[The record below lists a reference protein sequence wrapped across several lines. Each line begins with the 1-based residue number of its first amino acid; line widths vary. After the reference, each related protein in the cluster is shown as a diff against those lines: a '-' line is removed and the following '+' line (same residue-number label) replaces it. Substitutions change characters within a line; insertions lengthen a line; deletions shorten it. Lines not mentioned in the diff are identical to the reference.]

1 MDSSNKHSSTN
12 QLQEQTHSLT
22 DENVQLRE
30 RNEALFSKLDSVQN
44 KLGQQAAS
52 KSDLSIKLVQCEE
65 DKLKISKDLVDV
77 QIEANKMRERYEAEI
92 FELKNM
98 VLSQEGTA
106 SSLQTECD
114 RLRQEVSAASAHL
127 EVIERSERDLA
138 EEYGVLKSNF
148 LSLSSA
154 YEREHTHSEE
164 LSAELLA
171 LAHTHDTLL
180 QERERT
186 HRHTLEVERVR
197 AMLSRTSQNRVRP
210 DEFEQ
215 SKSQLEKNG
224 VQNNLRD
231 EFEKLKKSY
240 EERQRQLEEKVVAMG
255 REQQEN
261 KRAIQSTQH
270 ELSQQ
275 SATLIIS
282 QHQLKDAEAEVSKLQ
297 NHLKELNREYRARL
311 TRYIQDVTEC
321 LTAAGE
327 GDLEKKLKGF
337 VESMLEEVKT
347 SYRSREEQLT
357 KAVRTYR
364 KRMQGLSNT
373 YQQLLIAY
381 RLQRE
386 QILALP
392 EHTLEAGPP
401 EAHFSPAGAELRGET
416 ERELHRLREDKARLE
431 SQLKL
436 AREQMAE
443 SSQRVGLTQD
453 AWNDVQKQIRAITS
467 STQEAQERER
477 AQLITRATVAEEQ
490 VSELKEY
497 VDNHLGRSSC
507 WLISSVRREIQ
518 LFTTSGEERER
529 ERERRQQLS
538 GKRACGEER
547 KKHKSLR
554 ETSRD

>member
-1 MDSSNKHSSTN
+1 MDSTNKQSSIN
-12 QLQEQTHSLT
+12 ELQEQIHSLT
-22 DENVQLRE
+22 EENVQLRE

-52 KSDLSIKLVQCEE
+52 KSDLSVKLVQCEE

-77 QIEANKMRERYEAEI
+77 QIEANKMREQYEAEI
-92 FELKNM
+92 FKLKNV

-114 RLRQEVSAASAHL
+114 RLRQEVTAASAHL

-138 EEYGVLKSNF
+138 EEYAVLKSNF
-148 LSLSSA
+148 LSLSGA
-154 YEREHTHSEE
+154 YERERTHSEE

-197 AMLSRTSQNRVRP
+197 ALLSRTSQNRVRP
-210 DEFEQ
+210 EEFEQ
-215 SKSQLEKNG
+215 SKSQPKRNG

-231 EFEKLKKSY
+231 EFEKLRKSY
-240 EERQRQLEEKVVAMG
+240 EGHQRQLEEKVVAMG

-261 KRAIQSTQH
+261 KRAIQSTRH

-282 QHQLKDAEAEVSKLQ
+282 QHQLKEAEADVSKLQ

-311 TRYIQDVTEC
+311 TRYIQDVTVRVQANRHVEC

-327 GDLEKKLKGF
+327 DDLGQKLKGF

-364 KRMQGLSNT
+364 KRIQGLSNT

-392 EHTLEAGPP
+392 EHSLEAGPP
-401 EAHFSPAGAELRGET
+401 EAHFSPTGTELRGET

-436 AREQMAE
+436 AREQMAVFTE
-443 SSQRVGLTQD
+443 PSQRVGLTQD
-453 AWNDVQKQIRAITS
+453 SWNDVQKQIREITN

-497 VDNHLGRSSC
+497 VDNHLGRYK
-507 WLISSVRREIQ
+507 LEITRLRRLLGSQEGRSNSARTHKPRP
-518 LFTTSGEERER
+518 L
-529 ERERRQQLS
+529 
-538 GKRACGEER
+538 
-547 KKHKSLR
+547 HKSLNSSSY
-554 ETSRD
+554 EI

>member
-1 MDSSNKHSSTN
+1 MDSTNKQSSIN
-12 QLQEQTHSLT
+12 ELQEQIRSLT

-30 RNEALFSKLDSVQN
+30 RNEVLFSKLDSAQN
-44 KLGQQAAS
+44 KLGLQAAS
-52 KSDLSIKLVQCEE
+52 KSDLSVKLVQCEE

-106 SSLQTECD
+106 SSLQTERD
-114 RLRQEVSAASAHL
+114 RLRQEVSAALARL
-127 EVIERSERDLA
+127 EVIERNERDLA
-138 EEYGVLKSNF
+138 EEYSVLKSNF

-154 YEREHTHSEE
+154 YERERTHSVE

-197 AMLSRTSQNRVRP
+197 ALISRASLNRVGP
-210 DEFEQ
+210 EEFEQ
-215 SKSQLEKNG
+215 RKSPLERNG
-224 VQNNLRD
+224 AQNNLRD
-231 EFEKLKKSY
+231 ELEKLRKSY
-240 EERQRQLEEKVVAMG
+240 EGHQRQLEEKVVAMG

-261 KRAIQSTQH
+261 KRAIQNTRH

-282 QHQLKDAEAEVSKLQ
+282 QHQLKEAETEVSKLQ

-311 TRYIQDVTEC
+311 ASYIQDVSEC
-321 LTAAGE
+321 VTAADG
-327 GDLEKKLKGF
+327 GDLGQLKGF
-337 VESMLEEVKT
+337 VESMLEDVKA

-357 KAVRTYR
+357 KAARTYR
-364 KRMQGLSNT
+364 KRIQGLSNAF
-373 YQQLLIAY
+373 QQLLIAY

-392 EHTLEAGPP
+392 EHALEAGPP
-401 EAHFSPAGAELRGET
+401 EAHFSPAGTEPRGET

-436 AREQMAE
+436 AREQMAVLSE
-443 SSQRVGLTQD
+443 SPQRAGLTQD
-453 AWNDVQKQIRAITS
+453 AWNDVKNQLREITK

-497 VDNHLGRSSC
+497 VDNHLGRYK
-507 WLISSVRREIQ
+507 LEITRLRRLLGAQEGR
-518 LFTTSGEERER
+518 SNSARDHKPR
-529 ERERRQQLS
+529 PP
-538 GKRACGEER
+538 
-547 KKHKSLR
+547 HKSFKNSSN
-554 ETSRD
+554 EI

>member
-1 MDSSNKHSSTN
+1 MVKRPCPTPAISHNHMPI
-12 QLQEQTHSLT
+12 E
-22 DENVQLRE
+22 VQLRE
-30 RNEALFSKLDSVQN
+30 RNEVLFSKLESVRN

-52 KSDLSIKLVQCEE
+52 KSDLSVKLVQCEE

-114 RLRQEVSAASAHL
+114 RLRQEASAASAQL
-127 EVIERSERDLA
+127 EVIERNERDLA
-138 EEYGVLKSNF
+138 EEYTVLKSNF
-148 LSLSSA
+148 LSLSGA
-154 YEREHTHSEE
+154 YERERTQTEE

-197 AMLSRTSQNRVRP
+197 ALLSRTSQKRVGP
-210 DEFEQ
+210 EEFER
-215 SKSQLEKNG
+215 SKSPVEKNG
-224 VQNNLRD
+224 LQNNLRD
-231 EFEKLKKSY
+231 ELEKLRKSY
-240 EERQRQLEEKVVAMG
+240 EGHQRQLEEKVVAMG

-261 KRAIQSTQH
+261 KRAIQNTQH
-270 ELSQQ
+270 KLSQQ

-282 QHQLKDAEAEVSKLQ
+282 QHQLKEAEAEVSKLQ
-297 NHLKELNREYRARL
+297 NHLKELNRDYRARL
-311 TRYIQDVTEC
+311 ASYIQDITEC
-321 LTAAGE
+321 VTAAGD
-327 GDLEKKLKGF
+327 GDLGQKLKGF

-357 KAVRTYR
+357 KAVRMYR
-364 KRMQGLSNT
+364 KRIQGLSNT

-392 EHTLEAGPP
+392 EHALEAGPP
-401 EAHFSPAGAELRGET
+401 EAHFNPAGTELRGET

-436 AREQMAE
+436 AREQMAVLTE

-453 AWNDVQKQIRAITS
+453 AWNDVQKQIREITS
-467 STQEAQERER
+467 STQEAYERER
-477 AQLITRATVAEEQ
+477 VQLITRATIAEEQ

-497 VDNHLGRSSC
+497 VDNHLGRTDQEAK
-507 WLISSVRREIQ
+507 W
-518 LFTTSGEERER
+518 
-529 ERERRQQLS
+529 RERRGQ
-538 GKRACGEER
+538 GRER
-547 KKHKSLR
+547 SPSRESNPGRPLRNGATCRRTAHKAIGADRSHF
-554 ETSRD
+554 

>member
-1 MDSSNKHSSTN
+1 MDSTNKQSSIN
-12 QLQEQTHSLT
+12 ELQEQIHSLT
-22 DENVQLRE
+22 EENVQLRE

-44 KLGQQAAS
+44 KLGQQAVS
-52 KSDLSIKLVQCEE
+52 KSDLSVKLVQCEE

-77 QIEANKMRERYEAEI
+77 QIEANKMREQYEAAI
-92 FELKNM
+92 FKLKNV

-114 RLRQEVSAASAHL
+114 RLRQEVTAASARL

-138 EEYGVLKSNF
+138 EEYAVIKSNF
-148 LSLSSA
+148 LSLSGA
-154 YEREHTHSEE
+154 YERERTHSEE

-186 HRHTLEVERVR
+186 HRHMLEVERVR
-197 AMLSRTSQNRVRP
+197 ALLSRTSQSRVRVRP
-210 DEFEQ
+210 DVCICVCYLPH
-215 SKSQLEKNG
+215 S
-224 VQNNLRD
+224 VT
-231 EFEKLKKSY
+231 
-240 EERQRQLEEKVVAMG
+240 MG
-255 REQQEN
+255 RQQQEN
-261 KRAIQSTQH
+261 KRAIQN
-270 ELSQQ
+270 
-275 SATLIIS
+275 
-282 QHQLKDAEAEVSKLQ
+282 AEVSKLQ

-311 TRYIQDVTEC
+311 TRYIQDITVRIQ
-321 LTAAGE
+321 ANRHM
-327 GDLEKKLKGF
+327 GDLGQKLKGL

-357 KAVRTYR
+357 KAIRTYR
-364 KRMQGLSNT
+364 KRIQGLSNT

-392 EHTLEAGPP
+392 EHSLEAGPP
-401 EAHFSPAGAELRGET
+401 EAHFSPTGTELRGET

-436 AREQMAE
+436 AREQVCV
-443 SSQRVGLTQD
+443 VGLTQD
-453 AWNDVQKQIRAITS
+453 SWNDVQKQIREITN

-497 VDNHLGRSSC
+497 VDNHLGRYK
-507 WLISSVRREIQ
+507 LEITRLRRLLGSQEGRSNSARTHKPRP
-518 LFTTSGEERER
+518 L
-529 ERERRQQLS
+529 
-538 GKRACGEER
+538 
-547 KKHKSLR
+547 HKSLNSSSY
-554 ETSRD
+554 EI

>member
-1 MDSSNKHSSTN
+1 MDSTNKQSSIN
-12 QLQEQTHSLT
+12 QLQEQIRSLT
-22 DENVQLRE
+22 EENVQLRE
-30 RNEALFSKLDSVQN
+30 RNEVLFSKLDSAQN

-52 KSDLSIKLVQCEE
+52 KSDLSVKLVQCEE

-77 QIEANKMRERYEAEI
+77 QIEANKMREQYEAEI
-92 FELKNM
+92 FKLKNM
-98 VLSQEGTA
+98 VLSQEGTV

-138 EEYGVLKSNF
+138 EEYGMLKSNF
-148 LSLSSA
+148 LSLSGA
-154 YEREHTHSEE
+154 YERERTHSEE

-186 HRHTLEVERVR
+186 HRHMLEVERVR
-197 AMLSRTSQNRVRP
+197 ALLSRTSHNRVRP
-210 DEFEQ
+210 EELEQ
-215 SKSQLEKNG
+215 SKSQLERNG

-231 EFEKLKKSY
+231 ELDKLRKSY
-240 EERQRQLEEKVVAMG
+240 EGHQRQLEEKVVAMG

-261 KRAIQSTQH
+261 KRAIQNTRH

-275 SATLIIS
+275 SATLITS
-282 QHQLKDAEAEVSKLQ
+282 QHQLKEAEAEFSKLQ

-321 LTAAGE
+321 VTAAGD
-327 GDLEKKLKGF
+327 GDLGQKLKGF

-347 SYRSREEQLT
+347 SHRSREEQLT

-364 KRMQGLSNT
+364 KRVQGLSNT

-392 EHTLEAGPP
+392 EHALEAGPP
-401 EAHFSPAGAELRGET
+401 EAHFSPAGTELRGET

-436 AREQMAE
+436 AREQMAVSTE

-453 AWNDVQKQIRAITS
+453 AWNDVQKQIRKITNT
-467 STQEAQERER
+467 TQEAQERER
-477 AQLITRATVAEEQ
+477 SQLITRATVAEEQ

-497 VDNHLGRSSC
+497 VDNHLGRYK
-507 WLISSVRREIQ
+507 LEIMRLRRLLGSQEGRSNSARTHKPRP
-518 LFTTSGEERER
+518 L
-529 ERERRQQLS
+529 
-538 GKRACGEER
+538 
-547 KKHKSLR
+547 HKSLKSSSY
-554 ETSRD
+554 EI

>member
-1 MDSSNKHSSTN
+1 MDSTNKQSSIN
-12 QLQEQTHSLT
+12 QLQEQIRSLT
-22 DENVQLRE
+22 EENVQLRE

-65 DKLKISKDLVDV
+65 DKLKVGSEMHL
-77 QIEANKMRERYEAEI
+77 EI
-92 FELKNM
+92 RD
-98 VLSQEGTA
+98 LSQKT
-106 SSLQTECD
+106 LLTC
-114 RLRQEVSAASAHL
+114 RL
-127 EVIERSERDLA
+127 SERDLA
-138 EEYGVLKSNF
+138 EEYAVLKSNF

-154 YEREHTHSEE
+154 YERERTHSEE
-164 LSAELLA
+164 LSGELLA
-171 LAHTHDTLL
+171 LTHTQDTLL

-186 HRHTLEVERVR
+186 RRHTLEVERVR
-197 AMLSRTSQNRVRP
+197 ALLSRTSQNRVRVR
-210 DEFEQ
+210 
-215 SKSQLEKNG
+215 L
-224 VQNNLRD
+224 QNNLRD
-231 EFEKLKKSY
+231 EFEKLRKSY
-240 EERQRQLEEKVVAMG
+240 EGHQQQLEEKVVAMG

-261 KRAIQSTQH
+261 KRAIQSTRH

-282 QHQLKDAEAEVSKLQ
+282 QHQLKEAEAEVSKLQ

-311 TRYIQDVTEC
+311 ARYIQDEC
-321 LTAAGE
+321 VTAAGD
-327 GDLEKKLKGF
+327 GDLGQKLKGF

-364 KRMQGLSNT
+364 KRIQGLSNT

-392 EHTLEAGPP
+392 EHALEAGPP

-436 AREQMAE
+436 AREQVCV
-443 SSQRVGLTQD
+443 VGLTQD
-453 AWNDVQKQIRAITS
+453 AWNDVQKQIREITN

-497 VDNHLGRSSC
+497 VDNHLGRYK
-507 WLISSVRREIQ
+507 LEITRLRRLLGSQEGRSNSARTHKPRP
-518 LFTTSGEERER
+518 L
-529 ERERRQQLS
+529 
-538 GKRACGEER
+538 
-547 KKHKSLR
+547 HKSLKSSSY
-554 ETSRD
+554 EI

>member
-1 MDSSNKHSSTN
+1 M
-12 QLQEQTHSLT
+12 L
-22 DENVQLRE
+22 NVDYSVNCIDFYTVQGQLRE
-30 RNEALFSKLDSVQN
+30 RNEVLFSKLDSAQN

-52 KSDLSIKLVQCEE
+52 KSDLSVKLVQCEE

-77 QIEANKMRERYEAEI
+77 QIEANKMREGYEAEI

-114 RLRQEVSAASAHL
+114 RLRREVSAASARF
-127 EVIERSERDLA
+127 EVVERNERDLA
-138 EEYGVLKSNF
+138 EEYEVLKSNF
-148 LSLSSA
+148 LSLRSA
-154 YEREHTHSEE
+154 YDRERTHSEE
-164 LSAELLA
+164 LSSELLA

-197 AMLSRTSQNRVRP
+197 ALISRASLNRDSP
-210 DEFEQ
+210 EEFEQ
-215 SKSQLEKNG
+215 SKSPLEKNG
-224 VQNNLRD
+224 AWNNLRD
-231 EFEKLKKSY
+231 ELENLRKSY
-240 EERQRQLEEKVVAMG
+240 EGNQRQLEEKVVAMG

-261 KRAIQSTQH
+261 KRAIQNTRH

-282 QHQLKDAEAEVSKLQ
+282 QHQLKEAETEVSDLQ

-321 LTAAGE
+321 VTAAG
-327 GDLEKKLKGF
+327 GGVSGQKLKGI

-357 KAVRTYR
+357 KAARTYR
-364 KRMQGLSNT
+364 KRIQGLSNAL
-373 YQQLLIAY
+373 QQLLIAY

-392 EHTLEAGPP
+392 EHALEAGPP
-401 EAHFSPAGAELRGET
+401 EAHFCPAGPEPRGDT
-416 ERELHRLREDKARLE
+416 EREILRLREDKARLE

-436 AREQMAE
+436 AREQVALE
-443 SSQRVGLTQD
+443 HLCRAGLTQE
-453 AWNDVQKQIRAITS
+453 AWNDVKKQLREITN
-467 STQEAQERER
+467 STQESREKERVL
-477 AQLITRATVAEEQ
+477 LITRATVAEEQ

-497 VDNHLGRSSC
+497 VDNHLGRYK
-507 WLISSVRREIQ
+507 LEITRLRRLLGSQEGRSNSARVHKPRP
-518 LFTTSGEERER
+518 L
-529 ERERRQQLS
+529 
-538 GKRACGEER
+538 
-547 KKHKSLR
+547 HKSFKNR
-554 ETSRD
+554 SYEI

>member
-1 MDSSNKHSSTN
+1 MDSTNKQSSIN
-12 QLQEQTHSLT
+12 QLQEQIRSLT
-22 DENVQLRE
+22 EENVQLRE
-30 RNEALFSKLDSVQN
+30 RNEVLFSKLDSAQN

-52 KSDLSIKLVQCEE
+52 KSDLSVKLVQCEE

-77 QIEANKMRERYEAEI
+77 QIEANKMREQYEAEI
-92 FELKNM
+92 FKLKNM
-98 VLSQEGTA
+98 VLSQEGTV

-138 EEYGVLKSNF
+138 EEYGMLKSNF
-148 LSLSSA
+148 LSLSGA
-154 YEREHTHSEE
+154 YERERTHSEE

-186 HRHTLEVERVR
+186 HRHMLEVERVR
-197 AMLSRTSQNRVRP
+197 ALLSRTSHNRVRP
-210 DEFEQ
+210 EELEQ
-215 SKSQLEKNG
+215 SKSQLERNG

-231 EFEKLKKSY
+231 ELDKLRKSY
-240 EERQRQLEEKVVAMG
+240 EGHQRQLEEKVVAMG

-261 KRAIQSTQH
+261 KRAIQNTRH

-275 SATLIIS
+275 SATLITS
-282 QHQLKDAEAEVSKLQ
+282 QHQLKEAEAEFSKLQ

-321 LTAAGE
+321 VTAAGD
-327 GDLEKKLKGF
+327 GDLGQKLKGF

-347 SYRSREEQLT
+347 SHRSREEQLT

-364 KRMQGLSNT
+364 KRVQGLSNT

-392 EHTLEAGPP
+392 EHALEAGPP
-401 EAHFSPAGAELRGET
+401 EAHFSPAGTELRGET

-436 AREQMAE
+436 AREQMAVSTE

-453 AWNDVQKQIRAITS
+453 AWNDVQKQIRKITNT
-467 STQEAQERER
+467 TQEAQERER
-477 AQLITRATVAEEQ
+477 SQLITRATVAEEQ

-497 VDNHLGRSSC
+497 VDNHLGRSF
-507 WLISSVRREIQ
+507 SVH
-518 LFTTSGEERER
+518 L
-529 ERERRQQLS
+529 L
-538 GKRACGEER
+538 
-547 KKHKSLR
+547 
-554 ETSRD
+554 

>member
-1 MDSSNKHSSTN
+1 MDATSKQSSINELK
-12 QLQEQTHSLT
+12 EQIRSLT
-22 DENVQLRE
+22 DETVQLRE
-30 RNEALFSKLDSVQN
+30 RNEVLFSKLDSAQN

-52 KSDLSIKLVQCEE
+52 KTDLSVKLIQCEE

-114 RLRQEVSAASAHL
+114 RLRQEVSAESARL
-127 EVIERSERDLA
+127 EVIELNERDLA
-138 EEYGVLKSNF
+138 EEYAVLKSNF
-148 LSLSSA
+148 LSLRSA
-154 YEREHTHSEE
+154 YERERTHSEE

-197 AMLSRTSQNRVRP
+197 ALISRASLNRVSP
-210 DEFEQ
+210 EEFEQ
-215 SKSQLEKNG
+215 NKSPLEKNG
-224 VQNNLRD
+224 VWNNLRD
-231 EFEKLKKSY
+231 ELEDLRKSY
-240 EERQRQLEEKVVAMG
+240 EGHQRQLEEKVVAMG

-261 KRAIQSTQH
+261 KRAIQNTRH

-282 QHQLKDAEAEVSKLQ
+282 QQQLKEAENEVSEIQ

-311 TRYIQDVTEC
+311 THYIQDVTEC
-321 LTAAGE
+321 LTAAGG
-327 GDLEKKLKGF
+327 GDSGQKLKGI

-357 KAVRTYR
+357 KAAKTYR
-364 KRMQGLSNT
+364 KRIQGLSNAL
-373 YQQLLIAY
+373 QQLLIAY

-392 EHTLEAGPP
+392 EHALEAGPP
-401 EAHFSPAGAELRGET
+401 EAHFCPAGPEPRGDT
-416 ERELHRLREDKARLE
+416 EREIHRLREDKARLE

-436 AREQMAE
+436 AREQMAVLSE
-443 SSQRVGLTQD
+443 SSQRAGLTQE
-453 AWNDVQKQIRAITS
+453 AWSDVKKQLREITN
-467 STQEAQERER
+467 STQESQEKER
-477 AQLITRATVAEEQ
+477 VHLITRATVAEEQ

-497 VDNHLGRSSC
+497 VDNHLGRYK
-507 WLISSVRREIQ
+507 LEITRLRRLLGSQEGRSNSARVHRPRP
-518 LFTTSGEERER
+518 L
-529 ERERRQQLS
+529 
-538 GKRACGEER
+538 
-547 KKHKSLR
+547 HKSFKNSSY
-554 ETSRD
+554 ET

>member
-1 MDSSNKHSSTN
+1 MDSTNKHSSIN
-12 QLQEQTHSLT
+12 ELQKQIHSLT
-22 DENVQLRE
+22 EENVQLQE
-30 RNEALFSKLDSVQN
+30 RDEVLFSKLESIQN
-44 KLGQQAAS
+44 KLGQQSAS
-52 KSDLSIKLVQCEE
+52 KSDLPVKLVQCEE
-65 DKLKISKDLVDV
+65 DKLKISKDVVDV
-77 QIEANKMRERYEAEI
+77 QIEANKMREQYEAEI

-106 SSLQTECD
+106 SSLQRECD
-114 RLRQEVSAASAHL
+114 RLREEVSAASARL

-138 EEYGVLKSNF
+138 EECAVLKSNF

-154 YEREHTHSEE
+154 YKRERTHSEE

-171 LAHTHDTLL
+171 LALTYDTLL

-197 AMLSRTSQNRVRP
+197 ALLSRTSQSRVRP
-210 DEFEQ
+210 EEFEL
-215 SKSQLEKNG
+215 SKNPVERNG

-231 EFEKLKKSY
+231 KLEKLRKSY
-240 EERQRQLEEKVVAMG
+240 KGHQRLLEEKVVAMG
-255 REQQEN
+255 REQKEN
-261 KRAIQSTQH
+261 KRAIQSTRH

-282 QHQLKDAEAEVSKLQ
+282 QHQLKEATAEVSKLQ

-311 TRYIQDVTEC
+311 TRYIQEVTEC
-321 LTAAGE
+321 VTVAGD
-327 GDLEKKLKGF
+327 GDLGQKLKGF

-357 KAVRTYR
+357 KAIRSYR
-364 KRMQGLSNT
+364 KHIQGLSNT
-373 YQQLLIAY
+373 YQQLLVAY

-392 EHTLEAGPP
+392 EHALEAGPP
-401 EAHFSPAGAELRGET
+401 EAHFSPAETELRGET
-416 ERELHRLREDKARLE
+416 DRELHRLREDKARLE

-436 AREQMAE
+436 AREKMAVLTE

-453 AWNDVQKQIRAITS
+453 AWNDVIKQLKEIKN

-477 AQLITRATVAEEQ
+477 VQLIARATVAEEQ

-497 VDNHLGRSSC
+497 VDNHLGRYK
-507 WLISSVRREIQ
+507 LEITRLRRLLGSQEGRSNSARTHKPRP
-518 LFTTSGEERER
+518 L
-529 ERERRQQLS
+529 
-538 GKRACGEER
+538 
-547 KKHKSLR
+547 HKSLKSSSY
-554 ETSRD
+554 EI

>member
-1 MDSSNKHSSTN
+1 MDSTNKQSSIN
-12 QLQEQTHSLT
+12 QLQEQIRSLT
-22 DENVQLRE
+22 EENVQLRE

-77 QIEANKMRERYEAEI
+77 QIEANKVREQYEAEI
-92 FELKNM
+92 FKLKNM

-114 RLRQEVSAASAHL
+114 RLRQEVSAASARF

-138 EEYGVLKSNF
+138 EEYAVLKSNF

-154 YEREHTHSEE
+154 YERERTHSEE
-164 LSAELLA
+164 LSGELLA

-186 HRHTLEVERVR
+186 RRHTLEVERVR
-197 AMLSRTSQNRVRP
+197 ALLSRTSQNRVRP
-210 DEFEQ
+210 EEFEQ
-215 SKSQLEKNG
+215 SKSQLERNG

-231 EFEKLKKSY
+231 EFEKLRKSY
-240 EERQRQLEEKVVAMG
+240 EGHQQQLEEKVVAMG

-261 KRAIQSTQH
+261 KRAIQSTRH

-282 QHQLKDAEAEVSKLQ
+282 QHQLKEAEAEVSKLQ

-311 TRYIQDVTEC
+311 ACYIQDVTEC
-321 LTAAGE
+321 VTAAGD
-327 GDLEKKLKGF
+327 GDLGQKLKGF

-364 KRMQGLSNT
+364 KRIQGLSNT

-392 EHTLEAGPP
+392 EHALEAGPP

-436 AREQMAE
+436 AREQMAVLTE

-453 AWNDVQKQIRAITS
+453 AWNDVQKQIREITN

-497 VDNHLGRSSC
+497 VDNHLGRYK
-507 WLISSVRREIQ
+507 LEITRLRRLLGSQEGRSNSARTHKPRP
-518 LFTTSGEERER
+518 L
-529 ERERRQQLS
+529 
-538 GKRACGEER
+538 
-547 KKHKSLR
+547 HKSLKSSSY
-554 ETSRD
+554 EI